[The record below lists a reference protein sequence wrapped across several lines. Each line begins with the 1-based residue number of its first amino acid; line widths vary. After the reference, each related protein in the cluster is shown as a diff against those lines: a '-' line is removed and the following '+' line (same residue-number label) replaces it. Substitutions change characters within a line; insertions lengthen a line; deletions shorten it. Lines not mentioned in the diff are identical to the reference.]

1 MQCWPE
7 TRLDSA
13 LIKVIVLFKAM
24 KDEMKGQSWIAF

>member
-7 TRLDSA
+7 ARLDTA
-13 LIKVIVLFKAM
+13 LIKVIVLFKVM